1 MTIRE
6 HERPA
11 AVPGR
16 KRKPKKPDPG
26 AEALANED
34 PSDFLWGAAAI
45 GREIGRT
52 EKQVFHLVYGGALD
66 GAVRGHVVGSRARLR
81 ALFGR
86 LNEICSPGKAR
97 PRPPIA
103 R

>member
-6 HERPA
+6 QEKPA
-11 AVPGR
+11 AIPGR
-16 KRKPKKPDPG
+16 KHKALKKPDPG

-45 GREIGRT
+45 GREIGRS

-66 GAVRGHVVGSRARLR
+66 GAVRKVKGHLVGSRRKLR
-81 ALFGR
+81 ELLSG
-86 LNEICSPGKAR
+86 
-97 PRPPIA
+97 
-103 R
+103 